1 MAGLNNELSEILKN
15 FKSSYDSSGEL
26 ASVTSSASELS
37 STLQSISDK
46 VSDAAADF
54 KKSGDDSVINSLV
67 ANTIL
72 AKDGLDRVK
81 SHIDSDIPMVVSK
94 CAEVNALVLDIM
106 DKVEELKECEKRIEE
121 NQETLNQINDNL
133 KNENKKAED
142 EKDTA
147 RIATWNSKKTELGES
162 IEADQKKKILLEL
175 EIEDG
180 NDKGETQLN
189 AIKSAID
196 GVTFGVAGNM
206 HAGGALGST
215 LSFSDG
221 YNFEWEEQAFA
232 ALAESKYNEEIEK
245 TEEDEEENDEEE
257 GNDEEEEENDEEEE
271 VITSAG
277 LRYDG
282 QYVVVDNINDLKA
295 AMADKKPVKLIQTL
309 NYVYSNPVL
318 GMGTGWNT
326 FEASENEPLYLIQSD
341 DKSRYIIVDE
351 NGNKIEQYKGNSIEI
366 NRISL
371 MNQGYFHDTDTKK
384 DGGYSV
390 VTSLDELITAI
401 QNDEPIKIEKNF
413 NYRIKGKWES
423 YEASEEK
430 PIYFIKE
437 GDNWYAADKDG
448 KKLSEYSG
456 RYIAKN
462 EVKDSLDSYFNNN
475 MEKGSD
481 GYYTINNMGDFKAA
495 LEKGYPIKLE
505 RTFNYNPDGER
516 WEAYQASPEHP
527 LYLKK
532 EENKD
537 NWVVVDQNGNKYK
550 DGKYKSMWIN
560 KDRVVRITRG
570 CFGDTN

>member
-121 NQETLNQINDNL
+121 NQETLNQINNNL

-147 RIATWNSKKTELGES
+147 RIATWNSKKAELGES

-206 HAGGALGST
+206 HAGGALGPT

-245 TEEDEEENDEEE
+245 DDEDEATETVPETIPETTP
-257 GNDEEEEENDEEEE
+257 EE

-295 AMADKKPVKLIQTL
+295 AMVDKKPIKLVKSL
-309 NYVYSNPVL
+309 NYWYNNGFL
-318 GMGTGWNT
+318 GLSPGWDNYI
-326 FEASENEPLYLIQSD
+326 ASEENPLYLVQSD
-341 DKSRYIIVDE
+341 NKSHYIVVNE
-351 NGNKIEQYKGNSIEI
+351 NGTKNENYSGKYIEI
-366 NRISL
+366 CRIEL
-371 MNQGYFHDTDTKK
+371 ENLGYFQDNETEK
-384 DGGYSV
+384 DGKFTV
-390 VTSLDELITAI
+390 VTNLDEFITAI
-401 QNDEPIKIEKNF
+401 NNDEPIKIEKDF
-413 NYRIKGKWES
+413 NYRINGKWET
-423 YEASEEK
+423 YKASKEK
-430 PIYFIKE
+430 PVYFEFDQNK
-437 GDNWYAADKDG
+437 NWVAVDEKG
-448 KKLSEYSG
+448 N
-456 RYIAKN
+456 RI
-462 EVKDSLDSYFNNN
+462 DSTKWINKTEATGSYDSYFSNN
-475 MEKGSD
+475 MEKDSD
-481 GYYTINNMGDFKAA
+481 GYYAINNMSDFKTA
-495 LEKGYPIKLE
+495 LANGDPVKLE
-505 RTFNYNPDGER
+505 RTFNYNPSGES
-516 WEAYQASPEHP
+516 WESYQASPEHP

-532 EENKD
+532 EEKTN
-537 NWVVVDQNGNKYK
+537 NWVVVDQNVNKLTT
-550 DGKYKSMWIN
+550 GKYKNMWIN
-560 KDRVVRITRG
+560 KDRVLNITRG